1 MKFFVFLLFTCAT
14 IACSNSKR
22 IVENLRWEE
31 TSVSHFI
38 DERDGYKGI
47 SLLYLSSVFWLDM
60 NAKGYKKTLSV
71 LNYSLENS
79 KPIKVGL
86 KKVNDKIEIVA
97 AKKINTK

>member
-1 MKFFVFLLFTCAT
+1 M
-14 IACSNSKR
+14 
-22 IVENLRWEE
+22 
-31 TSVSHFI
+31 

-97 AKKINTK
+97 AKKINTKYGEVIITYKQKSADRRFFIYPR